1 MTDHTID
8 VLRQVCQEELDD
20 KVSEITD
27 GTEDIYEGRKE
38 FAEQVLG
45 LIEKL
50 ERPRQQDQ
58 YNKLQAKAIAA
69 TNARTELS
77 EKVGSTWAPGALKE

>member
-20 KVSEITD
+20 KVTGLTD
-27 GTEDIYEGRKE
+27 GTEDIFEGRKE

-50 ERPRQQDQ
+50 ERPRQEDQ
-58 YNKLQAKAIAA
+58 AKKLQAKAIAA

>member
-1 MTDHTID
+1 MFYVKFAKKNLMIKY
-8 VLRQVCQEELDD
+8 Q
-20 KVSEITD
+20 KSD